1 MSQISHLFLYPRSPL
16 LFRVGPRH
24 DRSCLI
30 GAPGKPRFFQEIDD
44 HLTTVHRGCTPFLV
58 QLSCARARAVS
69 RNHRCS
75 DRDRRPAVVKP
86 AERRVYAVR
95 TRAPPH

>member
-30 GAPGKPRFFQEIDD
+30 GAPGKPRFFQEIVIDD
-44 HLTTVHRGCTPFLV
+44 HRNGSLLHTFLV